1 MDQVV
6 NSKLDVTKRTKLR
19 RFPVRGRFD
28 RENIYAILDAAPIA
42 HIAFQGETPAVLP
55 IAFWRTGDD
64 VYFHG
69 SAKNRMF
76 DVLANGSQCCFAA
89 TLVDGF
95 VAARAALHHSVNY
108 RSVIMY
114 GQAVDVTDPADK
126 LNGLK
131 SLIERFY
138 PGRWDHIRPP
148 SPEEFDAV
156 RVFRLPIVEA
166 SAKIRSGFP
175 TPYPEDFGMSVWAGV
190 IPVTMEIGAPQLD
203 PNSSPDTPPA
213 DFSRL
218 KAILQAKSS

>member
-1 MDQVV
+1 MNEVASTKLQV
-6 NSKLDVTKRTKLR
+6 TPRTKLR

-28 RENIYAILDAAPIA
+28 KETVYSILDAAPIA
-42 HIAFQGETPAVLP
+42 HIGFQNDTPAVLP
-55 IAFWRTGDD
+55 IAFWRKGDH

-76 DVLANGSQCCFAA
+76 DAMANGSPCCCVA

-108 RSVIMY
+108 RSVIIY
-114 GQAVDVTDPADK
+114 GDAVDVTDPADK

-131 SLIERFY
+131 DLIERFY
-138 PGRWDHIRPP
+138 PGRWGHIRPP
-148 SPEEFDAV
+148 SPDEFDSV

-190 IPVTMEIGAPQLD
+190 IPVKMEMGSPQLD
-203 PNSSPDTPPA
+203 PNSAADTPPA
-213 DFSRL
+213 DFSHL
-218 KAILQAKSS
+218 KAILGA